1 MNLKKTAI
9 IAASAA
15 LALGACG
22 SDGDAGVS
30 ISDSWART
38 SAAGQTNGAVY
49 FDIESADGD
58 ELVGASVP
66 ASVAAEA
73 QIHEVVMADMAGEMT
88 EDTMAEMT
96 EDTMADG
103 ELAGETDDQMGE
115 MTMQEISS
123 LVLPA
128 GETVA
133 FEPGGYHVMLFGLV
147 DPLSAGDEIEVTLD
161 FGTADDQVITVTVSD
176 EAP

>member
-1 MNLKKTAI
+1 M
-9 IAASAA
+9 
-15 LALGACG
+15 
-22 SDGDAGVS
+22 S

-73 QIHEVVMADMAGEMT
+73 QIHEVVMADMA
-88 EDTMAEMT
+88 DEMT
-96 EDTMADG
+96 EDTMADMTEDTMADMTEDTTADG
-103 ELAGETDDQMGE
+103 EMADQMGE

-128 GETVA
+128 GETVT
-133 FEPGGYHVMLFGLV
+133 FEPGGYHVMLLGLV
-147 DPLSAGDEIEVTLD
+147 EPLVAGDEFEVTLD
-161 FGTADDQVITVTVSD
+161 FATADDQVMTVTVSD
-176 EAP
+176 EAS